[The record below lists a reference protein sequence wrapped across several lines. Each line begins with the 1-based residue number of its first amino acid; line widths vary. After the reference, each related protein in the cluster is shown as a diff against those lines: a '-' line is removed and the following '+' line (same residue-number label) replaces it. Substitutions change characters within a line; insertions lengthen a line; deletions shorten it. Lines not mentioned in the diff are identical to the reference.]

1 MTGRRARGLSRSV
14 PIALVI
20 VLGFATHA
28 SAQTL
33 PEPPPTSRPV
43 ADLGGPE
50 LVWPATTP
58 EAAFPRPI
66 LRRGRD
72 MGLISSGI
80 ALLSVG
86 MIVGIGIA
94 SADLATGNCRE
105 LGFSSARVSCGNAP
119 LALIPVAGSLLV
131 GTVRFHGTEIDSVET
146 LFGAIGA
153 VPQILGLV
161 LLLVGMHGFT
171 EDLLSEDDIAVALRL
186 TPWLSGTQLGATLSL
201 SL

>member
-1 MTGRRARGLSRSV
+1 
-14 PIALVI
+14 
-20 VLGFATHA
+20 
-28 SAQTL
+28 
-33 PEPPPTSRPV
+33 
-43 ADLGGPE
+43 
-50 LVWPATTP
+50 
-58 EAAFPRPI
+58 
-66 LRRGRD
+66 

-131 GTVRFHGTEIDSVET
+131 GTVRFHGTEIDGVET